1 MASDEAS
8 EKVGDTNHNQ
18 SKQVENAEKCA
29 KKKSKKERQKL
40 KKMEEKKR
48 KGSETTKSDD
58 EENTKKSP
66 RIEEQNSPGRM
77 SPKNLSDNERRRLS
91 LSGGLVEKKGED
103 LNVTATPLLPKTP
116 VLYHKDH
123 NVDKPTILTLDGGH
137 KDNSK
142 KLTKENRT
150 GI

>member
-1 MASDEAS
+1 MASDED
-8 EKVGDTNHNQ
+8 KVGDTNHNQ
-18 SKQVENAEKCA
+18 SKQVENTEKGA
-29 KKKSKKERQKL
+29 RKKSKKERQKL

-58 EENTKKSP
+58 EENKKKNP
-66 RIEEQNSPGRM
+66 RIEEEKNPGRM
-77 SPKNLSDNERRRLS
+77 NLSDNERRRLS

-103 LNVTATPLLPKTP
+103 FKVTATPLVPSTP

-123 NVDKPTILTLDGGH
+123 NVEKPTILSLDGGH

-142 KLTKENRT
+142 KVTKENRT